1 MSGMARVTRHAVQ
14 AYAMSDVLLRVEKVT
29 KRFGGARAAVR
40 PSERGQRS
48 GPGKPQEDA
57 PQ

>member
-1 MSGMARVTRHAVQ
+1 MTTA
-14 AYAMSDVLLRVEKVT
+14 LLQIDKVS
-29 KRFGGARAAVR
+29 KHFGGDRGAVR

-48 GPGKPQEDA
+48 GPGKPQEET